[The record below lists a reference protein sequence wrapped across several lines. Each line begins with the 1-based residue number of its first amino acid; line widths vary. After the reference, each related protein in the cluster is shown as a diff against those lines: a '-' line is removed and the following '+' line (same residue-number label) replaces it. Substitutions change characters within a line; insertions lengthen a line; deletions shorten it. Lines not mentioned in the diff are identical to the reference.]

1 MTTENTNKTQTI
13 ATKPVLADPTALGVF
28 GLAMV
33 TLVAA
38 SQKLGLTQGVT
49 YLIPWALFL
58 GSVAQIWAS
67 TVDFKKN
74 NYFGAI
80 VLGVYGLFWVAV
92 AFQWAISL
100 GWFGELDPAKADPRQ
115 FAVACIGYGIF
126 SVFIFIAA
134 LEANKVF
141 ALILLLIN
149 VLFLSLACSILG
161 VAPHVFS
168 PLAAISELAISLLGF
183 YAAGAIFLNNFYGR
197 TLLPLGKP
205 LGWIKKG

>member
-1 MTTENTNKTQTI
+1 MTTENTNKTQTVE
-13 ATKPVLADPTALGVF
+13 TKPVLADPTALGVF

-58 GSVAQIWAS
+58 GSAAQIWAS

-100 GWFGELDPAKADPRQ
+100 
-115 FAVACIGYGIF
+115 
-126 SVFIFIAA
+126 
-134 LEANKVF
+134 
-141 ALILLLIN
+141 LL
-149 VLFLSLACSILG
+149 V
-161 VAPHVFS
+161 
-168 PLAAISELAISLLGF
+168 
-183 YAAGAIFLNNFYGR
+183 
-197 TLLPLGKP
+197 
-205 LGWIKKG
+205 